1 MSERDESGA
10 LPSMFYRDPAEAVDE
25 IRKLRDIAKKQAAR
39 LRRNKSLRI
48 QAMVKQVMKNGGDK
62 HGKR

>member
-1 MSERDESGA
+1 MSEHDDSGA
-10 LPSMFYRDPAEAVDE
+10 LPSLFYRDPAEAVDE
-25 IRKLRDIAKKQAAR
+25 IRKLREIAKKQAAR

-48 QAMVKQVMKNGGDK
+48 QAMVKQAMKNGGDK